1 MADTVRDAQQWYL
14 EAIEALTDQRRQ
26 IAEDLAFSDP
36 SDPKQWDDVE
46 RQQRERDPGGARP
59 CLTMDQTSQ
68 YTATVV
74 GQIESSPP
82 SLHTLPAASGA
93 DQRVAEQLDGLFR
106 NIEYSSRAQQH
117 YMRAETAAARTGVG
131 YLIVRPEYTDRALNH
146 QEPRISSEGD
156 PLRVVFDPWSVEID
170 GSDADRGQLLTS
182 LSCAAFEREFGAKAD
197 KVSFG
202 DVDGQIVTDNKDSIL
217 IAEEWRI
224 ETRKEVMLVVR
235 GVDGD
240 EYSLSEEDFEKAKSQ
255 PKPPKFVRDFSE
267 TTRCVKWVRMSGAGI
282 LTAETEYPADGIG
295 IVPVYGYVAWSDGRL
310 RYCGIPRRARE
321 PQRAYNYHVSEIR
334 AYMNAAPKSP
344 WLVPIRAIR
353 GVEKLWDRAAVD
365 ARAYLP
371 YNDVDEA
378 SQPIAAPSRAP
389 LAVNLQNYIAGA
401 QQAIHDIQAALGM
414 YQATLGAPSNETSG
428 VAIDAR
434 KQQGEA
440 ATSCFPTNLAASVA
454 QVGKLCMQMIPRLI
468 DTKRQ
473 MRILGIDT
481 TPGRVTIDP
490 EQDEATQET
499 DEGLSINPNVGKYD
513 VRVVV
518 GAPFSTQRQ
527 QAQEAFREMMRAN
540 PELTPAIAPLWAGTL
555 DIPNGD
561 KLQQVLTA
569 MAPDP
574 VKAILQPEGDGK
586 GPTTAELTQQV
597 SQLKQQL
604 QQAVQIA
611 HDAQADAD
619 QAHAQLEQKNVE
631 QQDSATKLAIDA
643 FNAETNRLKVIGPS
657 FNPEQVAVV
666 VQQQLRE
673 LISDPNPWP
682 GEPQQAQMA
691 MPANTQPAA
700 PIPQIPHQLG
710 TPPQGVP
717 EVPPTSMA
725 SPIHP
730 ASPLMAPGVPNEHDR
745 PGQ

>member
-14 EAIEALTDQRRQ
+14 EAGEALTDQRRQ
-26 IAEDLAFSDP
+26 IEEDLRFSDP

-46 RQQRERDPGGARP
+46 RSQRERDPGGARP
-59 CLTMDQTSQ
+59 CLTMDQTGQ
-68 YTATVV
+68 YTATVI
-74 GQIESSPP
+74 GQIEQSPP
-82 SLHTLPAASGA
+82 ALHAVPAAAGA
-93 DQRVAEQLDGLFR
+93 DQRAAEQLDGLFR
-106 NIEYSSRAQQH
+106 NIEYASRAMQH
-117 YMRAETAAARTGVG
+117 YMRAETSAARTGVG
-131 YLIVRPEYTDRALNH
+131 YLIVRPQFTDRALNY

-156 PLRVVFDPWSVEID
+156 PLRVMFDPWSVEID

-182 LSCAAFEREFGAKAD
+182 MSYAAFEREFGAKAA

-202 DVDGQIVTDNKDSIL
+202 DVDGQQISDVRDSVL

-224 ETRKEVMLVVR
+224 ETKKEMMLVVR
-235 GVDGD
+235 SDDGD
-240 EYSLSEEDFEKAKSQ
+240 EYSLSEEDFEKAKAQ
-255 PKPPKFVRDFSE
+255 PRPPKFVRDFSE
-267 TTRCVKWVRMSGAGI
+267 TTRCVRWVLMSGAEI
-282 LTAETEYPADGIG
+282 LTPETEYPADGIG
-295 IVPVYGYVAWSDGRL
+295 IVPVYGYVAWSDGRIK
-310 RYCGIPRRARE
+310 YCGIPRRARE
-321 PQRAYNYHVSEIR
+321 PQRAYNYHISEIR

-344 WLVPIRAIR
+344 WLASIRSIR
-353 GVEKLWDRAAVD
+353 GVERLWDRASVD
-365 ARAYLP
+365 SRAYLP
-371 YNDVDEA
+371 FNDIDE
-378 SQPIAAPSRAP
+378 SGQPISPPLRAP
-389 LAVNLQNYIAGA
+389 LAVNLANYTSGA
-401 QQAIHDIQAALGM
+401 EQALHDIQASLGM

-428 VAIDAR
+428 VAIDSR

-440 ATSCFPTNLAASVA
+440 ATSVFPNNLAGSVA
-454 QVGKLCMQMIPRLI
+454 QVGKLCLSMIPRLV

-473 MRILGIDT
+473 MRILGIDS
-481 TPGRVTIDP
+481 TPGSVVMNPD
-490 EQDEATQET
+490 QKEAAEET

-527 QAQEAFREMMRAN
+527 QAQEAFTEMMRAN

-561 KLQQVLTA
+561 KLQQVLIA

-574 VKAILQPEGDGK
+574 VKAVLQPQNGAK
-586 GPTTAELTQQV
+586 GPTTAELTQKIA
-597 SQLKQQL
+597 QLTQQL

-619 QAHAQLEQKNVE
+619 QAHAQLEQKKVD

-682 GEPQQAQMA
+682 GEPQGQQITL
-691 MPANTQPAA
+691 PADSTPVA

-717 EVPPTSMA
+717 EVPQAPMSP
-725 SPIHP
+725 PIHP
-730 ASPLMAPGVPNEHDR
+730 ASPLMAPGVTNEHDR